1 MDIDSLA
8 QALFGSK
15 RAETQEVS
23 TDGTTRTYTGVALTD
38 SEDGTVV
45 IDLGG
50 DVTLP
55 DDLYDEGGNVVAEWD
70 GVGVEMPTSPQVSA
84 GDDVIVTLMGGSA
97 TKTPMVT
104 SSAGSGDR
112 MRALVNAAQT
122 VADAAQAV
130 AEAVNQHFF
139 SDTNGIHVTEVTQ
152 EEWDES
158 PTGANVLI
166 NSIGQLFRDGLN
178 NLLALLASSVATEYF
193 TVGDYDEYQTYYP
206 TGQVQTILSV
216 KAGGVEVPKYVD
228 GTSSDSAYYTDN
240 GTYISLSLEAE
251 TQYAGEPL
259 EITYLTPSAMAFFD
273 GLGNDASNV
282 IASFS
287 SLGATIGYEGSGHT
301 VVDALGVHAYD
312 ADGTEVALF
321 AATPRIGETDGYNVT
336 IEPSSIDFNKG
347 TSKVYGITAYAET
360 VDGEYTTVTTNRG
373 TLEYGADGGAF
384 VEGEEAHFFEK
395 DGSSESWD
403 SKLTLKALDN
413 HRPDGESEA
422 PWHDPLIELRVNR
435 STSSGGSSVTSY
447 ATIMSETWVVWD
459 LQNTAQGH
467 IDRRNYIIDSHDAA
481 ISLRSP
487 IGTYTGTSSTATAS
501 ASGWQLT
508 YFNTVVAEVGSP
520 KVHDYHFTNGV
531 LTATRDCVLEISG
544 VMNWTDA
551 LAGNRGFGIFEGT
564 TVGSGTEASSFQ
576 NFPSGVSNRKSVVFP
591 PKLFTL
597 SAGDSLTF
605 GRYQQANA
613 VYQNGTNYSWVTI
626 RVVG

>member
-8 QALFGSK
+8 QALFGSP
-15 RAETQEVS
+15 RAETQEVA
-23 TDGTTRTYTGVALTD
+23 TDGTTRTYMGVAMSD
-38 SEDGTVV
+38 SEGGTVV
-45 IDLGG
+45 VDLGG

-55 DDLYDEGGNVVAEWD
+55 DDLYDEDGNVVAEWD

-84 GDDVIVTLMGGSA
+84 GDDVIVTLMGGSS

-112 MRALVNAAQT
+112 MRALINAAQT
-122 VADAAQAV
+122 VADAAQEV

-139 SDTNGIHVTEVTQ
+139 ADTNGIHVTEATQ
-152 EEWDES
+152 EDWDES
-158 PTGANVLI
+158 HSGANVLI

-251 TQYAGEPL
+251 TQYAGDAL
-259 EITYLTPSAMAFFD
+259 EITYITPSAMAFFD

-287 SLGATIGYEGSGHT
+287 SLGATIGYEDSGHT
-301 VVDALGVHAYD
+301 VVDAHGMHVYTGASSTPAMEVD
-312 ADGTEVALF
+312 ADGMSVSGANGTMYFNLNNTYEVPRITCAAGVQMMNGFYQQMGTFYPVAGFLVDPAGYDGATIAGSSLKLLHFDPDTLAVNQATVPMEEAIVALRH
-321 AATPRIGETDGYNVT
+321 PV
-336 IEPSSIDFNKG
+336 
-347 TSKVYGITAYAET
+347 
-360 VDGEYTTVTTNRG
+360 
-373 TLEYGADGGAF
+373 
-384 VEGEEAHFFEK
+384 
-395 DGSSESWD
+395 
-403 SKLTLKALDN
+403 
-413 HRPDGESEA
+413 
-422 PWHDPLIELRVNR
+422 
-435 STSSGGSSVTSY
+435 
-447 ATIMSETWVVWD
+447 
-459 LQNTAQGH
+459 
-467 IDRRNYIIDSHDAA
+467 
-481 ISLRSP
+481 
-487 IGTYTGTSSTATAS
+487 GTYTGTNSTATAS

-520 KVHDYHFTNGV
+520 RVHDYHFTNGV
-531 LTATRDCVLEISG
+531 LTATRDCVLEIGG

-613 VYQNGTNYSWVTI
+613 VYQNGTNYSWITI